1 MSSLSAIM
9 STGKLALGA
18 AQTAISVT
26 SENIANVST
35 DGYSRKTVNF
45 AESYYIDSSGGSI
58 GTGVWAE
65 GIQRSYSQYIENQ
78 YYDQATMR
86 DRWESLY
93 TNLSNTESLFNETS
107 GYGLSNTL
115 QKFFTAWTD
124 LTGNTSSAS
133 SRNSVLTSSQT
144 LVSTL
149 KSMYSDLTTQAQQA
163 DAAIE
168 EQVDSVNSTVKQIA
182 SLNKQIASTSA
193 DTSSLQDSRSALVR
207 TLAGYMDIDY
217 ISNSDGSISI
227 TTKSGQTLVSGSESF
242 DISYDGPQ
250 ATTGLTADSK
260 FDGQIYFGGDDTQSY
275 TLEVVKDGNVSSGAS
290 AAQFR
295 VSVDGGKTW
304 LKDADG
310 NELHYSARTEDTAST
325 VGELS
330 IWFGSSTDSNAL
342 PANGNLS
349 TGDKFTITPM
359 KGLYWN
365 SNTSTKENITPFTNA
380 SGEQDTS
387 RMTGGTLSAL
397 CSYKNDYLGN
407 YKEKLDAIA
416 NSLAWEVNR
425 AHSQGAGLTRLS
437 NASGTYSVKHDN
449 MALGSNSTG
458 LAYASKL
465 TSGSAFMYIYNNST
479 GLQVTGGALDFSSN
493 ASGMNF
499 NPATNSLDDVC
510 SALNTTYHGYLTAT
524 IVNHK
529 LSISAD
535 PGYSFNMGTD
545 TTGLY
550 AALGLNTYFTGS
562 TASDLGL
569 NSAVTTNSNNIC
581 AGHVDGA
588 GQANSGDS
596 TTATAISNLLTN
608 KVDISTLRNG
618 TVSQTISGYYS
629 GLVSVVG
636 ADTSQ
641 AKYKYSYTKTLSS
654 ALDDQQQA
662 ISGVNLDEEMTNL
675 IKYQH
680 AYTAAAKLI
689 TTADAMFQTLLGLK
703 S

>member
-1 MSSLSAIM
+1 MSGLSAIM
-9 STGKLALGA
+9 NTGKLALGA

-86 DRWESLY
+86 DRWESMY

-107 GYGLSNTL
+107 GYGLSNTIG
-115 QKFFTAWTD
+115 KFFSAWTT
-124 LTGNTSSAS
+124 LTGNTGNAS
-133 SRNSVLTSSQT
+133 NRNSVLTSSQT

-149 KSMYSDLTTQAQQA
+149 KSMYTDLTTQAQQA
-163 DAAIE
+163 DAAIT
-168 EQVDSVNSTVKQIA
+168 EQVDSVNSTLKQISA
-182 SLNKQIASTSA
+182 LNKQISSTSA

-217 ISNSDGSISI
+217 ISNSDGSVSI
-227 TTKSGQTLVSGSESF
+227 TTKSGQTLVAGSEYF
-242 DISYDGPQ
+242 NISYDGPQ
-250 ATTGLTADSK
+250 ATTALTAGSS
-260 FDGQIYFGGDDTQSY
+260 FDGQIYFGGTDTQSY
-275 TLEVVKDGNVSSGAS
+275 TLEVVKNGNVSSGAG

-310 NELHYSARTEDTAST
+310 NEQHYSARTKDTAT
-325 VGELS
+325 AVGELS
-330 IWFGSSTDSNAL
+330 IWFGSATDSTSV
-342 PANGNLS
+342 PTSNL
-349 TGDKFTITPM
+349 TAGDKFTITPM

-437 NASGTYSVKHDN
+437 NASGTYSTKHDN
-449 MALGSNSTG
+449 MALGSNSSG

-465 TSGSAFMYIYNNST
+465 TSGSAFMYIYDNST
-479 GLQVTGGALDFSSN
+479 GLQITGGALDFSSN

-499 NPATNSLDDVC
+499 NPATNSLEDVC
-510 SALNTTYHGYLTAT
+510 SAVNKTYGTYLTAT

-529 LSISAD
+529 LSISAKN
-535 PGYSFNMGTD
+535 GFSFNMGTD

-562 TASDLGL
+562 SASDLGL

-596 TTATAISNLLTN
+596 TTAKAISDLLTT
-608 KVDISTLRNG
+608 KVDITTLRNG
-618 TVSQTISGYYS
+618 TVKQSLSGYYS